1 MIKVDIKF
9 GRRALPIVSQVRDAG
24 YVVPTG
30 SLQLIAIEHME
41 VSAAMLSDLYRL
53 RILDRQDRDA
63 ARVRIEAKVRKLR
76 LNKR

>member
-1 MIKVDIKF
+1 MLDVNIKF

-24 YVVPTG
+24 YVVPEANG
-30 SLQLIAIEHME
+30 VLQIMQNASSAID
-41 VSAAMLSDLYRL
+41 ALYER
-53 RILDRQDRDA
+53 RILDAQDRDA